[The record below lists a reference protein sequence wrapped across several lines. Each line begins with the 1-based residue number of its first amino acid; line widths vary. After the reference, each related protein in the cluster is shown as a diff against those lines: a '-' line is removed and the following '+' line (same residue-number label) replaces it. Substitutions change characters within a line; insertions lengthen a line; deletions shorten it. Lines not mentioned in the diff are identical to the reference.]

1 MSRFTVAG
9 EMYTE
14 TALPWARLECELS
27 RTGEP
32 DNEFRAALMAKSK
45 QLR

>member
-1 MSRFTVAG
+1 MGQFAAAG

-27 RTGEP
+27 RSGEP
-32 DNEFRAALMAKSK
+32 DNDFRTVLIEKAK